1 MYFEADQTWYVGRVV
16 STSHKRGVRVEYDPV
31 EGEDDLAAWHDL
43 ALVEHE
49 FIDQA
54 APAAAAASKKAATKQ
69 RVPAAAARPAAK
81 RLKLDGKAAKGKA
94 PAAAI
99 VEDDSDDVEEVE
111 APPPKSRRPDVTGRA
126 AGKRPVKMQEAA
138 QEEVDDDVVEVAP
151 PLRDASTSASGS
163 AAAAAS
169 TSANAMGGDE
179 EDDEPVEEVAP
190 PPRGVSTSTSGSIAA
205 STSAN
210 ANDAD
215 ADDDDDVTFVG
226 RTGALALVDFP
237 HARENCAQHPWKP
250 GFERT
255 FCENCYCF
263 VCDIPASTCREWEQH
278 CKATHSCP
286 QWQQKRDQ
294 KKARNSGAGGA
305 GPSSSAYL
313 PPWQRPHV
321 KRWSCDELLRAV
333 QMVYPVEE
341 PEPPGLVA
349 GTQLRPYQKQS
360 LAFMLAI
367 ERGGTA
373 AQAQTASSSSAADV
387 RGGWLADEVGMGKTL
402 IVTSLILAAPAN
414 NIKPIKDADFT
425 NFLKLRDNPPHGGDV
440 TQGHAAREQDT
451 LDFKCTIV
459 IVNNT
464 LVQQWADE
472 LKKYAPSLEVQWY
485 FGSSQNKAAAW
496 RRLRQ
501 CDVLLMTPHMVTSAN
516 MPDALLQRMRVHRL
530 VVDESHLLA
539 EASMGSKLL
548 SLLQLRTRHV
558 WLVSGTPFSTSLEQ
572 LKKQAS
578 LLRMSES
585 FRDIHSFY
593 TPNEDVVAWLRARMI
608 RHTKSQRIG
617 GEVALALPEADCQT
631 VLLDMSEDERLLYG
645 MHECVGGHAL
655 RLHDARSRFKAAAH
669 VYDPEVVCGQA
680 FAVRDDF
687 GYRDPLRPP
696 KYTIEAPR
704 DEGSCRE
711 ATAAFLRLHDS
722 AEVVSKLSD
731 VKGATAAANGKDSVK
746 YDQAKGGFFETS
758 TEYHACAMTKYAALI
773 DDLRQLRQTE
783 PDFRAVVFTRF
794 DEVQRA
800 LVRLVR
806 AASRPGGV
814 LHASSGAAGAEAG
827 ASSSESSGKG
837 KGKAA
842 ASGGKAAA
850 SVGKVP
856 ELKIFEFN
864 KTTQPQA
871 RHKRISDFQNSTAP
885 GARVFIVTVQTAAV
899 GITLT
904 AATRVY
910 LMEPMPDPAQEVQAA
925 GRIHRL
931 GQTRDIFIRRYCF
944 RDSIEEAVCAMHA
957 QIRAGAFRVVDGKFP
972 PEAEELFERFGPAAS
987 LFRPRGEPQGKVVEG
1002 EGLLDWGDA
1011 TRRPAAKDAK
1021 GKLVRLQPSRWTRS
1035 CTEEECKLCSI
1046 RRIAPGSSRWQG
1058 TGIFKYLDGD
1068 TRDPPRAGQGVGAF
1082 KDVPA
1087 PPAGWMTPFRFK
1099 EKRELINTRAERD
1112 KEDKRVAEERRART
1126 VAANTIDLL
1135 DSDDEGAGPSG
1146 RLPTDADGQAD
1157 GDGDGNDDGDDDDD
1171 DDDDF
1176 ECASQADVTAGE
1188 SDELVSDDECIEEC
1202 VYRHPLTPQYY
1213 PVQAALGGTH
1223 SLYYLRFGPH
1233 ASRPDYKRELT
1244 QELRDIYNWDA
1255 SDSDWDDSDFDSDGD
1270 VDETPGPSA
1279 AQAGGNGDGD
1289 EDDDDE
1295 DDDADADADDEEE
1308 PDNAAIEYSYFLS
1321 ECYHEEV
1328 EDEYDHRRSEF
1339 YRE

>member
-1 MYFEADQTWYVGRVV
+1 MSLVGRRVRVYFEADQTWYAGSIV

-31 EGEDDLAAWHDL
+31 EGEDDLASWHDL
-43 ALVEHE
+43 AAEKHE
-49 FIDQA
+49 FIDDA
-54 APAAAAASKKAATKQ
+54 SAPAAAAASKKHTTKQ
-69 RVPAAAARPAAK
+69 PAPSAAAPPAAK
-81 RLKLDGKAAKGKA
+81 RPKLAGKAAKGKA
-94 PAAAI
+94 PVAA
-99 VEDDSDDVEEVE
+99 VVDSDDDVEEVE
-111 APPPKSRRPDVTGRA
+111 APLPRPRACATGRA
-126 AGKRPVKMQEAA
+126 ARDRPGKTQAA
-138 QEEVDDDVVEVAP
+138 VEEDDDDDDDVVEVAP
-151 PLRDASTSASGS
+151 PPRDACSASGS
-163 AAAAAS
+163 AAASTSASAAAS
-169 TSANAMGGDE
+169 TSASA
-179 EDDEPVEEVAP
+179 
-190 PPRGVSTSTSGSIAA
+190 AA
-205 STSAN
+205 STSA
-210 ANDAD
+210 AAAAAAAAD
-215 ADDDDDVTFVG
+215 DDDDDDVTFVG

-237 HARENCAQHPWKP
+237 HARENCAQHLWKP
-250 GFERT
+250 GSERT
-255 FCENCYCF
+255 YCENCYCF

-278 CKATHSCP
+278 CKATHSSP

-294 KKARNSGAGGA
+294 KKARKSGAGGA
-305 GPSSSAYL
+305 GPSSSTYL

-321 KRWSCDELLRAV
+321 TRWSCDELLRAV
-333 QMVYPVEE
+333 QVVYPVEE

-373 AQAQTASSSSAADV
+373 AQAASSSSSSSAADV

-402 IVTSLILAAPAN
+402 VVTSLIFSAPAN
-414 NIKPIKDADFT
+414 NIKPIKDAEFQR
-425 NFLKLRDNPPHGGDV
+425 FLKLRDNPPPDGDV
-440 TQGHAAREQDT
+440 TLGPAAPERDT

-459 IVNNT
+459 VVNNT

-472 LKKYAPSLEVQWY
+472 LKKYAPSLEVQWF

-501 CDVLLMTPHMVTSAN
+501 CDVLLMTPHMVSSAN

-558 WLVSGTPFSTSLEQ
+558 WLVSGTPFSTSLDQ

-585 FRDIHSFY
+585 FRDIHQHY
-593 TPNEDVVAWLRARMI
+593 TPNEDVAAWLRARMI
-608 RHTKSQRIG
+608 RHTKGMRIG

-669 VYDPEVVCGQA
+669 VYDPEVVCGQS

-687 GYRDPLRPP
+687 GHQNPLRPP
-696 KYTIEAPR
+696 KHTIEAPR

-711 ATAAFLRLHDS
+711 ATAAFLRRHGS
-722 AEVVSKLSD
+722 VEVVSKLSET
-731 VKGATAAANGKDSVK
+731 KGANAALFNDSVK
-746 YDQAKGGFFETS
+746 YDKAKGCYFETS
-758 TEYHACAMTKYAALI
+758 TEYHARAMTKHAALI
-773 DDLRQLRQTE
+773 DDLRQLQEHE

-794 DEVQRA
+794 DEVQHA

-806 AASRPGGV
+806 AASKPGGA
-814 LHASSGAAGAEAG
+814 LHASGGAGGVDAG
-827 ASSSESSGKG
+827 ASSSASSGKG
-837 KGKAA
+837 KAP

-850 SVGKVP
+850 AAGKVP

-864 KTTQPQA
+864 KTTAPQA
-871 RHKRISDFQNSTAP
+871 RHKRISEFQNSSAP

-972 PEAEELFERFGPAAS
+972 PEAEELFERYGPAAS
-987 LFRPRGEPQGKVVEG
+987 LFRPCGQPQSKVVEG

-1021 GKLVRLQPSRWTRS
+1021 GKLVRLQPSRWKRS

-1046 RRIAPGSSRWQG
+1046 RRVAPGSSRWQG
-1058 TGIFKYLDGD
+1058 TGIFGFLDGD

-1087 PPAGWMTPFRFK
+1087 PPAGWMAPFRFK

-1112 KEDKRVAEERRART
+1112 KEDAQVAEERRART

-1135 DSDDEGAGPSG
+1135 DSDDEGTGPSG
-1146 RLPTDADGQAD
+1146 QPPADAEGRAD
-1157 GDGDGNDDGDDDDD
+1157 GDGDGSEGGGDDD

-1188 SDELVSDDECIEEC
+1188 SDELVSDDECIEE
-1202 VYRHPLTPQYY
+1202 YAESEMQYHQSAFAPAHY
-1213 PVQAALGGTH
+1213 LLEEALGGTH
-1223 SLYYLRFGPH
+1223 SLYDARFGPH
-1233 ASRPDYKRELT
+1233 ASRPDYRRELT
-1244 QELRDIYNWDA
+1244 QGLRDIYNWDA
-1255 SDSDWDDSDFDSDGD
+1255 SDSDWDDDDLDDGD
-1270 VDETPGPSA
+1270 GDDEVAGPSA
-1279 AQAGGNGDGD
+1279 VQAGGNGDED
-1289 EDDDDE
+1289 EDDDEDE
-1295 DDDADADADDEEE
+1295 DADDEEE
-1308 PDNAAIEYSYFLS
+1308 ADEAAVEYSYFLS
-1321 ECYHEEV
+1321 ECDHEEV
-1328 EDEYDHRRSEF
+1328 VDEYDHRRSEF
-1339 YRE
+1339 YRA